1 MKKNILN
8 LVYAQ
13 KLSIEEQKEING
25 GHLTGIG
32 DNNPYVSFK
41 CYRNDSGSSF
51 FISPID
57 VSSATTVCYPFDPNY
72 QFEDSISDPL
82 GPVLN

>member
-1 MKKNILN
+1 MSKNFLN
-8 LVYAQ
+8 LNNVQ
-13 KLSIEEQKEING
+13 KLSPEEQKEISG
-25 GHLTGIG
+25 GHLSGIG

-41 CYRNDSGSSF
+41 CYRNDSGKRF

-57 VSSATTVCYPFDPNY
+57 LSSATTVCYPFDPNY
-72 QFEDSISDPL
+72 QFDDSISDPL